1 MWKSNCLSNN
11 GRVKNNFQTILKESY
26 YGLKHCR
33 KKGEVKLKFEGRK
46 EGSINRR
53 KHNSLN
59 GMEAKTTVQERCV
72 LIVAYYNFCRRRNL
86 TNSCNKIKTT
96 SGANNYN
103 MRKQQQ

>member
-33 KKGEVKLKFEGRK
+33 KKGEVKLKFEGSK

-59 GMEAKTTVQERCV
+59 GMEAKTTAKTLR
-72 LIVAYYNFCRRRNL
+72 
-86 TNSCNKIKTT
+86 TNSGLLQLLPKKKFN
-96 SGANNYN
+96 
-103 MRKQQQ
+103 Q